1 MAVED
6 YVQIVVPGDEP
17 VQIAGSPHLE
27 QLANYG
33 NVVLYDTR
41 PESVKEKIERVRD
54 ADVIMNTR
62 GAVTWGEQEFS
73 QLPKLKMITTC

>member
-27 QLANYG
+27 RLAGYG
-33 NVVLYDTR
+33 DVTLYDTR
-41 PESVKEKIERVRD
+41 PESSEEGRKGKGRRCDYEHARCCDVGRSRV
-54 ADVIMNTR
+54 
-62 GAVTWGEQEFS
+62 
-73 QLPKLKMITTC
+73 